1 MVNETKNVVVFGG
14 NGRIGSELCDNL
26 SKHSHNIVSVDVS
39 NKTTQQQKKY
49 HKQRFNITLKSA
61 SRNDVLEACNEV
73 LAKVDHIDA
82 LVFCFRPFFKNQSL
96 DDIPQELS
104 EQFSNYFNTCLY
116 SISSFRDVLAERNGC
131 IIEVNSTNSKSISSQ
146 PLGYHVVKAASL
158 QLFVYLSNLF
168 REEGIYCYNVA
179 LGVIE
184 MKHNSNLKVEKLKK
198 DFMKKVAPSGDTVSI
213 NELSDVVNF
222 LVKGRAKSLSGSTI
236 NLDGGLQTVDQ
247 LEAWQRACR

>member
-1 MVNETKNVVVFGG
+1 M
-14 NGRIGSELCDNL
+14 
-26 SKHSHNIVSVDVS
+26 
-39 NKTTQQQKKY
+39 
-49 HKQRFNITLKSA
+49 RF
-61 SRNDVLEACNEV
+61 

-116 SISSFRDVLAERNGC
+116 SQYQVSGDVLAERNGC

-158 QLFVYLSNLF
+158 QLFVCPSNLF

-198 DFMKKVAPSGDTVSI
+198 DFMKKKLP
-213 NELSDVVNF
+213 
-222 LVKGRAKSLSGSTI
+222 
-236 NLDGGLQTVDQ
+236 
-247 LEAWQRACR
+247 